1 MKFIHKE
8 LAQIERTVNK
18 LDTVARTLSD
28 SESTIVADVKALCYI
43 VQELRTAAGLM
54 ADEDI
59 QMQQAGVGRVLG
71 LFSNLP
77 CGK

>member
-1 MKFIHKE
+1 MKFTHKE

-28 SESTIVADVKALCYI
+28 SESTLVADVRALGYI

-54 ADEDI
+54 ADENI
-59 QMQQAGVGRVLG
+59 QAQQAGVGRILG
-71 LFSNLP
+71 LFANLP
-77 CGK
+77 Q

>member
-1 MKFIHKE
+1 MKFTHKE
-8 LAQIERTVNK
+8 FAQIERTVNK

-28 SESTIVADVKALCYI
+28 SESTLVADVRALGYI

-54 ADEDI
+54 TDEDI

-77 CGK
+77 RGK

>member
-1 MKFIHKE
+1 MKFTHKE

-28 SESTIVADVKALCYI
+28 SESTIVADVKALGYI

-54 ADEDI
+54 TDEDT
-59 QMQQAGVGRVLG
+59 QMQQAGIGRVLG
-71 LFSNLP
+71 LFAHLP
-77 CGK
+77 RGK